1 MKKASILL
9 LLALGA
15 CGCHKQAVT
24 PASPDGAKGAAVVV
38 VSGDQQAATVG
49 TAMDQPLVVQVN
61 DAQGN
66 AVPRAIVSFSG
77 PRGVHFDPPVGG
89 TDDSGQFSTVVS
101 APWINGHFPVVAAI
115 DSGKVKLSVDEIA
128 LGYQET
134 LGRQLSDKY
143 CARCH
148 DPESTPGRVSNMDN
162 LDPKPH
168 AFSDGA
174 TYDKISD
181 ADLISLIS
189 HGGAALN
196 KSPSMPPFGYT
207 LSKTDIQA
215 VASYVRAVAEPPY
228 QAAGNYAAK

>member
-1 MKKASILL
+1 M
-9 LLALGA
+9 
-15 CGCHKQAVT
+15 Q
-24 PASPDGAKGAAVVV
+24 
-38 VSGDQQAATVG
+38 
-49 TAMDQPLVVQVN
+49 
-61 DAQGN
+61 
-66 AVPRAIVSFSG
+66 
-77 PRGVHFDPPVGG
+77 FDPPAGV
-89 TDDSGQFSTVVS
+89 TDSSGQFSTAVS
-101 APWINGHFPVVAAI
+101 APWINGHFQAVAAI

-148 DPESTPGRVSNMDN
+148 DPESTPERVSNMDN
-162 LDPKPH
+162 LNPKPH

-215 VASYVRAVAEPPY
+215 VASYVRAVAEPSY
-228 QAAGNYAAK
+228 QAAGSYAGK